1 MYFSQTREEKNW
13 CSYGGFVTDEKLC
26 VQQDKGARI
35 LVFNCLLCSKRAKNI
50 ASQKFINTTTTTTAT
65 GASITATFTQE
76 ILQNLTSVSLELS
89 VSSTLLPSPHF
100 ISKKGYKKQKY
111 YSTLILP
118 PFPQIDLSL
127 NLFK

>member
-1 MYFSQTREEKNW
+1 M
-13 CSYGGFVTDEKLC
+13 TDEKLC
-26 VQQDKGARI
+26 VQQDKGAKI
-35 LVFNCLLCSKRAKNI
+35 LVFNYLLCSKRAKNI
-50 ASQKFINTTTTTTAT
+50 ASQKFINTTTTTTTAT